1 MIGFVLNSSMMLIGF
16 DGIKLNCGYYCDVD
30 VFHVWLVGQETT
42 TERRQATRDPVG
54 GLPGV
59 KRKGQTPKTPQNETG
74 NPKWRGVH
82 QGHPKDPHSR
92 KTNCLLHRDGFHKF
106 LPITKKM

>member
-42 TERRQATRDPVG
+42 TERRY
-54 GLPGV
+54 
-59 KRKGQTPKTPQNETG
+59 KRQETPWEG
-74 NPKWRGVH
+74 
-82 QGHPKDPHSR
+82 
-92 KTNCLLHRDGFHKF
+92 CLV
-106 LPITKKM
+106 

>member
-1 MIGFVLNSSMMLIGF
+1 MMLIGF
-16 DGIKLNCGYYCDVD
+16 DGVKLNCGYYCDVD

-59 KRKGQTPKTPQNETG
+59 KRKGPTSPKRPKTKPEIRNGGECTRATQKTLTLEKPTAFFTG
-74 NPKWRGVH
+74 MGFISFY
-82 QGHPKDPHSR
+82 QSR
-92 KTNCLLHRDGFHKF
+92 KKCDL
-106 LPITKKM
+106 